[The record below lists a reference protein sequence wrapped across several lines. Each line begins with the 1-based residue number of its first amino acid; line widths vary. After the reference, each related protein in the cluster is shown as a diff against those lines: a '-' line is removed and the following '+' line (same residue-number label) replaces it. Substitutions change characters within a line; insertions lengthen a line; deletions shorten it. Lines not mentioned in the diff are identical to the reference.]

1 MIQDAKCTLYKE
13 ELMKRKIVMLVLC
26 MSLIL
31 PNAAACGDSA
41 ASRNEVSSQAQA
53 GTESQTE
60 STFQTNPTES
70 VSENPTELDEAD
82 FNSEIYLD
90 FTKCLDAIY
99 DVQAGSAGASLRAE
113 NAVDELKR
121 FASAHPD
128 ELNEKDLC
136 DYTDLW
142 FSMHSQ
148 NKESVVNDFTE
159 CLNTTLDVAYEN
171 DSALKSD
178 ENFTLI
184 VESIKK
190 LLK

>member
-1 MIQDAKCTLYKE
+1 
-13 ELMKRKIVMLVLC
+13 MKRKIVMLVLC

-31 PNAAACGDSA
+31 PNAAACSNSTTSKSED
-41 ASRNEVSSQAQA
+41 SSQTQ
-53 GTESQTE
+53 TETKSQTE
-60 STFQTNPTES
+60 TETQTNPTES
-70 VSENPTELDEAD
+70 VSENPTELEEAD

-142 FSMHSQ
+142 FSLHSQ
-148 NKESVVNDFTE
+148 NRESVESDFTE

-184 VESIKK
+184 IDSIKK